1 MQGQIFRMAHLGYF
15 DFADMFGIIGG
26 LELILRAN
34 GHNVELGKGVAAVQR
49 VYEAAQARQ
58 KKANA

>member
-1 MQGQIFRMAHLGYF
+1 
-15 DFADMFGIIGG
+15 MFGIIAG

-49 VYEAAQARQ
+49 IYEAAQSAPKLAAAQ
-58 KKANA
+58 SNPVVPVLC